1 MALSTAFQTKQN
13 TRVIIGTEVTM
24 GTACD
29 EDSGVTIEMP
39 VTDYSFDEIHK
50 HSLSVAPPRTGSGAF
65 TQSDDMVKW
74 QRHDRMFDISLTF
87 HGTKQAID
95 RVCLALFEDGSS
107 PNALLGSMP
116 DTTDFRD
123 GQSNIVP
130 VTLWF
135 ENAAHAGVG
144 TELYFTSCICTGLTL
159 SGDISSNG
167 GVVMCTATFS
177 TAYAP
182 TEAALT
188 IEATSATNTV
198 ISDQTTMFNMHDLTV
213 ETLNEQD
220 LLLYSFELAIARP
233 VNRIGFDNGSNFKP
247 QGYSVG
253 GYEVTGSLTC
263 KRDAESLEAID
274 TDMATPKALALSAGD
289 VFQIDAPKVI
299 IDSAGIS
306 LDDDGWKQTI
316 PLVFTYDSA
325 ATSNTIVSIKT
336 A

>member
-13 TRVIIGTEVTM
+13 TRVIIGTEATM
-24 GTACD
+24 GTPAS
-29 EDSGVTIEMP
+29 EDTAATIEMP

-74 QRHDRMFDISLTF
+74 VRHDRMFDISITF
-87 HGTKQAID
+87 HGTAQSIN
-95 RVCLALFEDGSS
+95 RVCGALFGDSDGT
-107 PNALLGSMP
+107 NTLIGSMP
-116 DTTDFRD
+116 SVTDFRD
-123 GQSNIVP
+123 GQSNTVP

-135 ENAAHAGVG
+135 ENSGHAGVG
-144 TELYFTSCICTGLTL
+144 TDMYFTSCLCTGLTL
-159 SGDISSNG
+159 SGDISANG
-167 GVVMCTATFS
+167 GVIMCTATFQS
-177 TAYAP
+177 AYAP
-182 TEAALT
+182 TQAAFTL
-188 IEATSATNTV
+188 ESTSGANTA

-247 QGYSVG
+247 MGYSVG

-263 KRDAESLEAID
+263 KRDAESTDAID
-274 TDMATPKALALSAGD
+274 TSTPVALALSAND
-289 VFQIDAPKVI
+289 VFQIDAPKCVV
-299 IDSAGIS
+299 DSSSIS
-306 LDDDGWKQTI
+306 MDDDGWKQTI
-316 PLVFTYDSA
+316 PFICTYSG
-325 ATSNTIVSIKT
+325 ATSSTIVSIKT

>member
-13 TRVIIGTEVTM
+13 ANVVIGTEVTM
-24 GTACD
+24 GTATVAA
-29 EDSGVTIEMP
+29 GTTIEMP

-74 QRHDRMFDISLTF
+74 QRHDRMFDISITF
-87 HGTKQAID
+87 HSTAQAIN
-95 RVCLALFEDGSS
+95 RVCGALFGDSDGT
-107 PNALLGSMP
+107 NTLIGSMP
-116 DTTDFRD
+116 SVVDFRD
-123 GQSNIVP
+123 GQSNAVP

-135 ENAAHAGVG
+135 ENSAHAGVG
-144 TELYFTSCICTGLTL
+144 TDLYFTSCICTGLTL
-159 SGDISSNG
+159 SGDIASNG
-167 GVVMCTATFS
+167 GVVMATATFQ

-182 TEAALT
+182 TEGALT
-188 IEATSATNTV
+188 FTGGTHTLLTA
-198 ISDQTTMFNMHDLTV
+198 QTTMFNMHDLTV

-220 LLLYSFELAIARP
+220 LLLYGFELAIARP

-247 QGYSVG
+247 MGYSIG

-263 KRDAESLEAID
+263 KRDAESTDAID
-274 TDMATPKALALSAGD
+274 TSTPVALALSAGD
-289 VFQIDAPKVI
+289 VYQIDAPKVYV
-299 IDSAGIS
+299 DSSGIS
-306 LDDDGWKQTI
+306 FDDDGWKQTI
-316 PLVFTYDSA
+316 PFICTYTG

>member
-13 TRVIIGTEVTM
+13 TRVIIGTEATM
-24 GTACD
+24 GTPAS
-29 EDSGVTIEMP
+29 EDTAATIEMP

-74 QRHDRMFDISLTF
+74 QRHDRMFDISITF
-87 HGTKQAID
+87 HGTAQAIN
-95 RVCLALFEDGSS
+95 RVCLALFGDGDGT
-107 PNALLGSMP
+107 NTLIGSMP
-116 DTTDFRD
+116 SVTDFRD
-123 GQSNIVP
+123 GQSNTVP

-135 ENAAHAGVG
+135 ENSAHAGQG
-144 TELYFTSCICTGLTL
+144 TDMYFTSCLCTGLTL
-159 SGDISSNG
+159 SGDIGSNG
-167 GVVMCTATFS
+167 GVVMATATFQ

-182 TEAALT
+182 TEAAFTLET
-188 IEATSATNTV
+188 TSATNTA

-263 KRDAESLEAID
+263 KRDAESTDAID
-274 TDMATPKALALSAGD
+274 TATPVALALSAGD
-289 VFQIDAPKVI
+289 VYQIDAPKCVV
-299 IDSAGIS
+299 DASSIS
-306 LDDDGWKQTI
+306 MDDDGWKQTI
-316 PLVFTYDSA
+316 PFRCTYSG
-325 ATSNTIVSIKT
+325 ATSATIVSIKT

>member
-13 TRVIIGTEVTM
+13 TRVIIGDEANM
-24 GTACD
+24 GTAAS
-29 EDSGVTIEMP
+29 EDTAATIEMP

-74 QRHDRMFDISLTF
+74 QRHDRMYDISITF
-87 HGTKQAID
+87 HGTAQSIN
-95 RVCLALFEDGSS
+95 RVCKALFGDGDGT
-107 PNALLGSMP
+107 NTLIGSMP
-116 DTTDFRD
+116 SITDFRD
-123 GQSNIVP
+123 GQSNSVP

-135 ENAAHAGVG
+135 ENAAHAGQG
-144 TELYFTSCICTGLTL
+144 TDMYFTSCLCTGLTL
-159 SGDISSNG
+159 SGDIASNG
-167 GVVMCTATFS
+167 GVVMCTATFQTGYQPTQAAFTLES
-177 TAYAP
+177 TSSSN
-182 TEAALT
+182 
-188 IEATSATNTV
+188 IS

-247 QGYSVG
+247 MGYSVG

-274 TDMATPKALALSAGD
+274 ADMATPQALALSAGD
-289 VFQIDAPKVI
+289 VYQIDAPKCI
-299 IDSAGIS
+299 IDAASIS
-306 LDDDGWKQTI
+306 MDDDGWKQTI
-316 PLVFTYDSA
+316 PFRCTYSGA
-325 ATSNTIVSIKT
+325 ATSTIVSIKT

>member
-13 TRVIIGTEVTM
+13 AMVIIGTEATM
-24 GTACD
+24 GTPCD
-29 EDSGVTIEMP
+29 EDSGATIEMP

-50 HSLSVAPPRTGSGAF
+50 HSLSVAPPRVGSGAF

-74 QRHDRMFDISLTF
+74 QRHDRMFDISITF
-87 HGTKQAID
+87 HASAQAID

-107 PNALLGSMP
+107 PNALTGDMP

-135 ENAAHAGVG
+135 ENSAHAGEG
-144 TELYFTSCICTGLTL
+144 TDLYFTSCLCTGLTL
-159 SGDISSNG
+159 TGDIASNG
-167 GVVMCTATFS
+167 GVVMCTATFQ
-177 TAYAP
+177 TGYAP
-182 TEAALT
+182 TEGALT
-188 IEATSATNTV
+188 FTGGTHTLLSA
-198 ISDQTTMFNMHDLTV
+198 QQTMFNMHDLTV

-247 QGYSVG
+247 QGYALG

-274 TDMATPKALALSAGD
+274 ADMATPQALALSAGD
-289 VFQIDAPKVI
+289 VFQIDAPKCI
-299 IDSAGIS
+299 IDNSAIS

-316 PLVFTYDSA
+316 PFICTYSG
-325 ATSNTIVSIKT
+325 ATSSTIVSIKT

>member
-1 MALSTAFQTKQN
+1 MAKSATFQTKQN
-13 TRVIIGTEVTM
+13 TTVVIGTEVTT
-24 GTACD
+24 GTATLAA
-29 EDSGVTIEMP
+29 GTTIEMP

-74 QRHDRMFDISLTF
+74 QRHDRMFDISITF
-87 HGTKQAID
+87 HGTAQSID
-95 RVCLALFEDGSS
+95 RVCLALFEDGAS
-107 PNALLGSMP
+107 PNTLQGDMP

-123 GQSNIVP
+123 GVANIVP

-135 ENAAHAGVG
+135 ENASHSGQSSD
-144 TELYFTSCICTGLTL
+144 LYFTSCVCTGLTL
-159 SGDISSNG
+159 SGDIGSNG
-167 GVVMCTATFS
+167 GVIMATATFQ

-182 TEAALT
+182 TEGTLT
-188 IEATSATNTV
+188 FTGGTHTLLSA
-198 ISDQTTMFNMHDLTV
+198 QATMFNMHDLTV

-247 QGYSVG
+247 QGYSIG

-263 KRDAESLEAID
+263 KRDAESTDAID
-274 TDMATPKALALSAGD
+274 TATPVALALSAGD
-289 VFQIDAPKVI
+289 VFQVDAPKCMV
-299 IDSAGIS
+299 DNSAIS
-306 LDDDGWKQTI
+306 FDDDGWKQTI
-316 PLVFTYDSA
+316 PFRCTYSG
-325 ATSNTIVSIKT
+325 ATTSTIVSIKT

>member
-1 MALSTAFQTKQN
+1 MAISTAFQTKQN

-24 GTACD
+24 GTPCD

-50 HSLSVAPPRTGSGAF
+50 HSLSVAPPRTGSGAL
-65 TQSDDMVKW
+65 TQSDDMVKF
-74 QRHDRMFDISLTF
+74 QRHDRMFDVSMTF
-87 HGTKQAID
+87 HGTAQAIN
-95 RVCLALFEDGSS
+95 RVCLTLFGDGDGT
-107 PNALLGSMP
+107 NTLIGSMP
-116 DTTDFRD
+116 SITDFRD
-123 GQSNIVP
+123 GVANIVP

-135 ENAAHAGVG
+135 ENSAHAGQG
-144 TELYFTSCICTGLTL
+144 TDLYFTSCICTGLTL

-167 GVVMCTATFS
+167 GVVMATATFQ
-177 TAYAP
+177 TGYAP

-188 IEATSATNTV
+188 IEATSADNTT
-198 ISDQTTMFNMHDLTV
+198 ISEQLTMFNMHDLTI

-247 QGYSVG
+247 QGYSLG

-263 KRDAESLEAID
+263 KRDVESLEAID
-274 TDMATPKALALSAGD
+274 ADMSAPKALALSAGD
-289 VFQIDAPKVI
+289 VFQIDAPKVY

-306 LDDDGWKQTI
+306 MDDDGWKQTI
-316 PLVFTYDSA
+316 PFRCTYSG
-325 ATSNTIVSIKT
+325 ATSSTIVAIKT

>member
-13 TRVIIGTEVTM
+13 TNVVIGTEVTM
-24 GTACD
+24 GTATLAA
-29 EDSGVTIEMP
+29 GTTLEMP

-50 HSLSVAPPRTGSGAF
+50 HSLSVAPPRVGSGAF

-74 QRHDRMFDISLTF
+74 QRYDRMFDISITF
-87 HGTKQAID
+87 HASAQAID

-107 PNALLGSMP
+107 PNALTGDMP

-135 ENAAHAGVG
+135 ENSAHAGEG
-144 TELYFTSCICTGLTL
+144 TDLYFTSCLCTGLTL
-159 SGDISSNG
+159 TGDIASNG
-167 GVVMCTATFS
+167 GVVMCTATFQ
-177 TAYAP
+177 TGYAP
-182 TEAALT
+182 TEGALT
-188 IEATSATNTV
+188 FTGGTHTLLSA
-198 ISDQTTMFNMHDLTV
+198 QQTMFNMHDLTV

-247 QGYSVG
+247 QGYALG
-253 GYEVTGSLTC
+253 GYEVTGALTC

-289 VFQIDAPKVI
+289 VFQIDAPKVM
-299 IDSAGIS
+299 IDTAGIS

-316 PLVFTYDSA
+316 PFRCTYSG
-325 ATSNTIVSIKT
+325 ATTSTIVSIKT